1 MAKVTIPSRVLHAA
15 RFEMFFLEGQRH
27 VVAHIRNQLN
37 SWCGTFCEGRLT
49 LRSRS
54 PLRNLE
60 TFLKNSYELHGKD
73 LNSKKSV
80 LQSVG
85 RIFFATR
92 KLEF

>member
-73 LNSKKSV
+73 L
-80 LQSVG
+80 QSQNTVIQYL
-85 RIFFATR
+85 RRRFY
-92 KLEF
+92 